1 MNYLIF
7 LMKNMY
13 IILSGFPPANPN
25 LNIQK
30 QRLVLKKK
38 KKIAKII
45 PQLDTEFDF
54 LWAN

>member
-7 LMKNMY
+7 LMKKMY

-25 LNIQK
+25 QNIQK
-30 QRLVLKKK
+30 QRLVLKK